1 MHFYY
6 VCVIVIALRLSCLP
20 LPPPPHPFPLH
31 SPKSTLE
38 RQQPSIISVASE
50 TTVIVEPTP
59 TTLASMGIANKAALS
74 KTFTYDKAFDE
85 RTSQESL
92 FATSVAPVVDEVMR
106 GFSCTVFAYGQ
117 TGTGKTYTMEGPK
130 KSDGTI
136 DTEGIDAGIIPR
148 AVRRIFAA
156 LPAQGESGC
165 DWVVKVSFLEIYNE
179 KLDDLLSPEDSTFH
193 SEPMGGAM
201 GGGGRAL
208 PGAPSTNNSAG
219 AGGGGASST
228 AAVNFERLKI
238 INDEKT
244 GVRVAGLEE
253 ISVSSPAECFEH
265 LRRSI
270 AKRATAE
277 TKCNAASSRSHCVF
291 TITINIRESFDGED
305 TLRVGK
311 LNLVDLAG

>member
-1 MHFYY
+1 
-6 VCVIVIALRLSCLP
+6 
-20 LPPPPHPFPLH
+20 
-31 SPKSTLE
+31 
-38 RQQPSIISVASE
+38 
-50 TTVIVEPTP
+50 
-59 TTLASMGIANKAALS
+59 MGIANKAALS
-74 KTFTYDKAFDE
+74 KTFTYDRAFDE

-92 FATSVAPVVDEVMR
+92 FTTSVAPVVDEVMR

-136 DTEGIDAGIIPR
+136 ETDGIDAGIIPR

-156 LPAQGESGC
+156 LPAQGEQGC

-193 SEPMGGAM
+193 SEPLGGGM

-208 PGAPSTNNSAG
+208 PGASNNTSSSMGNGGGGGG
-219 AGGGGASST
+219 AGGGASNSNAPS
-228 AAVNFERLKI
+228 AAATREFERLKI

-253 ISVSSPAECFEH
+253 ISVASPAECFEH